1 MFAYQKPI
9 DSFLIFL
16 MLIKLPTM
24 RRNKIKY
31 GNKISRRQTDED
43 PEEIY
48 VSCHGN
54 NET

>member
-1 MFAYQKPI
+1 
-9 DSFLIFL
+9 
-16 MLIKLPTM
+16 MLNKFNKV
-24 RRNKIKY
+24 RRKEIKY
-31 GNKISRRQTDED
+31 GNKISRRQTD